1 MASIQFD
8 YKENKPKPKHS
19 LILLNMMLSCSRN
32 TNFWKNFA
40 LVLLWESSDML
51 KMSLFDKCEKVVKLK
66 QIITIETLD
75 LKDK

>member
-1 MASIQFD
+1 
-8 YKENKPKPKHS
+8 
-19 LILLNMMLSCSRN
+19 MLSCSRN

-40 LVLLWESSDML
+40 LVLLWESCDML

>member
-1 MASIQFD
+1 
-8 YKENKPKPKHS
+8 
-19 LILLNMMLSCSRN
+19 
-32 TNFWKNFA
+32 
-40 LVLLWESSDML
+40 ML